1 MPHKL
6 CVDPPFLP
14 LYNTRAV
21 KQNDLSYMTVAELA
35 PLIRERK
42 LSPVELVQSC
52 LRRIGAMDSTLHSF
66 ITVMGEAAIEEA
78 RAAEA
83 TIGSG
88 GYKGPLHG
96 IPIGLKDLF
105 HTKGVRT
112 TAGSR
117 ILADFV
123 PDEDAQSVANMR
135 DCGGI
140 ILGKLNMHEFAYG
153 ALGINPF
160 YGTPANPWD
169 KECLPGGS
177 SSGSGVALMAGLV
190 PAATG
195 SDTGG
200 SIRIPSSFC
209 GAVGIKGT
217 YGRVSRHGLV
227 PLSWSLDHP
236 GPMARS
242 VEDCAILLGA
252 MAGYDPKDPFSSKFP
267 VPDYRSGLKQG
278 LQGLRVGVPRD
289 LFFEEVQDEVRERV
303 EEAIDVLK
311 RLGASVRDVSF
322 PEVHAATAISA
333 GILGAEATAYHL
345 PWMKE
350 RPQDYSAQTLV
361 RLESHVIIPATDYI
375 HAQQARTRFIQQVR
389 QLMETV
395 DVLVAPTVGVTAPR
409 MGEST
414 KVVNG
419 QEYPTQVLL
428 TMLTRVF
435 NCSGGPVISVP
446 CGFDDFGLP
455 VGLSIYG
462 RDFEESTVFRTA
474 YAYEQATEWHTLRPK
489 L

>member
-1 MPHKL
+1 
-6 CVDPPFLP
+6 
-14 LYNTRAV
+14 
-21 KQNDLSYMTVAELA
+21 MTVAELA

-42 LSPVELVQSC
+42 LSPVELVRTC
-52 LRRIGAMDSTLHSF
+52 LDRIDALDGTLHSF
-66 ITVMGEAAIEEA
+66 ITVMADSALEEA
-78 RAAEA
+78 GAAERA
-83 TIGSG
+83 IGSG

-123 PDEDAQSVANMR
+123 PDEDAQSVVNMKAA
-135 DCGGI
+135 GGI

-153 ALGINPF
+153 GLGINPF

-169 KECLPGGS
+169 MECLPGGS

-209 GAVGIKGT
+209 GTVGIKGT
-217 YGRVSRHGLV
+217 YGRVSRHGV
-227 PLSWSLDHP
+227 IPLSWSLDHP

-242 VEDCAILLGA
+242 AEDCAILLEA
-252 MAGYDPKDPFSSKFP
+252 MAGHDPKDPASSKAA
-267 VPDYRSGLKQG
+267 VPDYRAGLKRG
-278 LQGLRVGVPRD
+278 VKGLRVGVPRE
-289 LFFEEVQDEVRERV
+289 LFFEEVQEQVRERV
-303 EEAIDVLK
+303 EEAIGVLK
-311 RLGASVRDVSF
+311 GLGASVQELSF
-322 PEVHAATAISA
+322 PEVHDATAISA

-350 RPQDYSAQTLV
+350 RPQDYSAQTLI
-361 RLESHVIIPATDYI
+361 RLESYLSVPATDYI
-375 HAQQARTRFIQQVR
+375 RAQQARTRFIQR
-389 QLMETV
+389 MRRLMETV
-395 DVLVAPTVGVTAPR
+395 DILVTPTVSVTAPR

-419 QEYPTQVLL
+419 REYPTQVLL

-446 CGFDDFGLP
+446 CGFDDLGLP
-455 VGLSIYG
+455 VGLSISG
-462 RDFEESTVFRTA
+462 REFDESTVLQVA